1 RGDREAMAKLALIR
15 PIIAPVSIL
24 LEAATGQV
32 ASGGPALPGGSWWV
46 GGRAGLQAAT
56 PLGVI
61 RVDYGF
67 TRDNMSLVTV
77 RLGRWF

>member
-1 RGDREAMAKLALIR
+1 
-15 PIIAPVSIL
+15 
-24 LEAATGQV
+24 
-32 ASGGPALPGGSWWV
+32 V

-56 PLGVI
+56 PLGTI

-67 TRDNMSLVTV
+67 TRDDMSLVTV